1 MTKPATSGALQT
13 EISRLQTGLEKGSRA
28 CLAQAITLVES
39 SRADHRAAAEEL
51 VERILPRTGSSLRI
65 GVTGIPGAG
74 KSTLIDGIGMDLLD
88 KGHRVAVLAIDPSS
102 VRSGGSILGDKT
114 RMQTLSLQ
122 ENAFVRPSPTSGTLG
137 GVARRTRECMLLCE
151 AFGFDIIIVETVG
164 VGQSEVGV
172 AHLVD
177 VFLLIAIAGA
187 GDELQGIKRGIL
199 EVADIIAVNKADGQN
214 LKQAQRTAGELRSAL
229 RILNQSFAGQ
239 ESGLATLPEV
249 FAVSSLSRDDR
260 SVLIRQMKGLYE
272 SARDSG
278 ALARKRER
286 QKKRWLWDEIKDTAV
301 RQITQH
307 PRFVPTMIK
316 VEEDLSTDHITVT
329 RAVQT
334 IMAVCSARRD
344 STKSE
349 ET

>member
-1 MTKPATSGALQT
+1 MTTSTTHGALQT
-13 EISRLQTGLEKGSRA
+13 EIDRLQAGLEAASRA

-51 VERILPRTGSSLRI
+51 VERILPRTGSALRI

-74 KSTLIDGIGMDLLD
+74 KSTLIDGMGMDWLE

-114 RMQTLSLQ
+114 RMQMLSLQ

-137 GVARRTRECMLLCE
+137 GVARRTRECILLCE

-172 AHLVD
+172 AQLVD
-177 VFLLIAIAGA
+177 VFLLMAIAGA

-199 EVADIIAVNKADGQN
+199 EVADVIAVNKADGQN
-214 LKQAQRTAGELRSAL
+214 LKQAQRTASELRSAL
-229 RILNQSFAGQ
+229 RILNQSFAGHD
-239 ESGLATLPEV
+239 LALTALPEV
-249 FAVSSLSRDDR
+249 FALSALSRDDR
-260 SVLIRQMKGLYE
+260 SILLHQIERLYT

-278 ALARKRER
+278 ALARKRES
-286 QKKRWLWDEIKDTAV
+286 QKKKWLWDEIKDTAV
-301 RQITQH
+301 RRITLH
-307 PRFVPTMIK
+307 PKFAPTVTK
-316 VEEDLSTDHITVT
+316 VEEELRTDRITVT
-329 RAVQT
+329 RAVQ
-334 IMAVCSARRD
+334 AVISACSARGD
-344 STKSE
+344 KADGE
-349 ET
+349 G